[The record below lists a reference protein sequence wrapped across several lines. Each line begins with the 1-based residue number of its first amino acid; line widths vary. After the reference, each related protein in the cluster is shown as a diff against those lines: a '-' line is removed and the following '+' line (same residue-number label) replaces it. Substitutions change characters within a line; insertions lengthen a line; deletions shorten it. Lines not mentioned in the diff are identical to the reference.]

1 MTSRAYGLTYKD
13 INEENYNP
21 FQQGPVNPNKQIDT
35 YEESLENNE
44 TDNLKLEQTQSTIDF
59 EPEKDDVQELETED
73 KDEDITLIKKCS
85 KCGYSNPEY
94 AKICVNC
101 GNEL

>member
-85 KCGYSNPEY
+85 K
-94 AKICVNC
+94 
-101 GNEL
+101 